1 MSAHISGLIFAIQR
15 TQAEVSSLGV
25 LHRWP
30 SVDLEVFLL
39 KFFCIYKRSQM
50 ECNDFVQSLN
60 IGEVAAFQ
68 ARHHQTS
75 MCKLED

>member
-1 MSAHISGLIFAIQR
+1 METISRECIGTIHISGLIFAIR
-15 TQAEVSSLGV
+15 PTQAEVSSLGV
-25 LHRWP
+25 LHQWP

-39 KFFCIYKRSQM
+39 KFFCINKSSQM

-68 ARHHQTS
+68 A
-75 MCKLED
+75 

>member
-1 MSAHISGLIFAIQR
+1 MSAHISGLIFAIRR

-50 ECNDFVQSLN
+50 EWNDFCAVF
-60 IGEVAAFQ
+60 EYW
-68 ARHHQTS
+68 
-75 MCKLED
+75 